1 MNVLEMMTMISSVV
15 MSEAILKDLS
25 AIDDEDDEQQFQELR
40 LLYVSNTV
48 AMKDFVVELSKKMLF
63 ENN

>member
-1 MNVLEMMTMISSVV
+1 MMTMISSVV

-48 AMKDFVVELSKKMLF
+48 AIKDFVVELSKKMLF